1 MANKFNTSQD
11 DVFSVF
17 AAIEWTNEN
26 IPTYPVN
33 FVAEKTT
40 EYIRVSVIAN
50 GKGINL
56 VSTSGQVLI
65 DIFIAAGKGPSR
77 GTLIADKLDS
87 YLVGESLR
95 TGSGVTQF
103 GDSTLST
110 IGQDKDNP
118 ALFRMIYSISFNYFL
133 GA

>member
-1 MANKFNTSQD
+1 MSKFNTVQD

-17 AAIEWTNEN
+17 GSVGWLTEN

-33 FVAEKTT
+33 FVTTKAT
-40 EYIRVSVIAN
+40 EYIRVSVISN

-56 VSTSGQVLI
+56 ASTSGQVLI

-87 YLVGESLR
+87 YLVGKSLK
-95 TGSGVTQF
+95 TGSGTTQF
-103 GDSTLST
+103 QDSALTT
-110 IGQDKDNP
+110 VGQDKDNP

-133 GA
+133 GV